1 MKVTATPW
9 DVTAP
14 AAVSVITVLDFA
26 NAFLDTLVTVAK
38 RKPPLT
44 NFDDGDF
51 EVYNAVMLSLLL
63 VQKGSV

>member
-1 MKVTATPW
+1 M
-9 DVTAP
+9 TAP
-14 AAVSVITVLDFA
+14 DVGSAITVLDFA
-26 NAFLDTLVTVAK
+26 NASLDTLATVAK

-51 EVYNAVMLSLLL
+51 EVYSAVMLSLLL